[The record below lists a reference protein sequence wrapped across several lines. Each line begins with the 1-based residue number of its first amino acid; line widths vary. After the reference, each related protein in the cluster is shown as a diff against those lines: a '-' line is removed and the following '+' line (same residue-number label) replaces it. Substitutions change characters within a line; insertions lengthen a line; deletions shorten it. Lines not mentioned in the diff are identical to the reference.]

1 MEITDP
7 TQIKDFLDEV
17 NPLNKASGGTKDFST
32 IGDILNELLKYI
44 YPLAGILL
52 FVMLILGG
60 FDLLTS
66 AGNEEKVKK
75 GQGRITS
82 AVIGF
87 AILFAA
93 YWIMQIIQIILGAPG
108 VFG

>member
-1 MEITDP
+1 MPETITDP
-7 TQIKDFLDEV
+7 KQIKDFLEGVD
-17 NPLNKASGGTKDFST
+17 PLLIEGNKFNT
-32 IGDILNELLKYI
+32 IGDIINQLLKFI

-93 YWIMQIIQIILGAPG
+93 YWIMQIIQIILGAEG

>member
-1 MEITDP
+1 MEP
-7 TQIKDFLDEV
+7 TQIKGFLDGV
-17 NPLNKASGGTKDFST
+17 NPLNTGDKEFNT
-32 IGDILNELLKYI
+32 IGDIINELVKLI

-52 FVMLILGG
+52 FIMLILGG

-82 AVIGF
+82 AIIGF

>member
-1 MEITDP
+1 MEP
-7 TQIKDFLDEV
+7 TEIKGFLDDV
-17 NPLNKASGGTKDFST
+17 NPLNSGNDFNT
-32 IGDILNELLKYI
+32 IGDIISQLLIYI

-52 FVMLILGG
+52 LVMLILGG
-60 FDLLTS
+60 FEFLTS

-93 YWIMQIIQIILGAPG
+93 YWIMQIIQVILGAEG

>member
-1 MEITDP
+1 MEVNNPED
-7 TQIKDFLDEV
+7 IKDFLKEV
-17 NPLNKASGGTKDFST
+17 NPLNAGDKEFNT
-32 IGDILNELLKYI
+32 IGDIVNELLKLI

-52 FVMLILGG
+52 FIMLILGG

-93 YWIMQIIQIILGAPG
+93 YWIMQIIQIILGAEG
-108 VFG
+108 VFGQN

>member
-1 MEITDP
+1 MKITNPEDIKPFLEGVDP
-7 TQIKDFLDEV
+7 LLLEGKGF
-17 NPLNKASGGTKDFST
+17 NT
-32 IGDILNELLKYI
+32 IGEILNELVKLI

-52 FVMLILGG
+52 FIMLLLGG